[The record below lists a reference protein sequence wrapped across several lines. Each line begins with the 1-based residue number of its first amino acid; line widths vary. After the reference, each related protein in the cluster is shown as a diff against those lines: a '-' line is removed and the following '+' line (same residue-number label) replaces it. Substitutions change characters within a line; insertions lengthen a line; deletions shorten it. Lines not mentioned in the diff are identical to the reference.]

1 MRGKIRFPK
10 RAKPVEREVHHDGGG
25 HYIVSKGNNVPVLQG
40 EDGTWSIDP
49 KWMHLYEGR

>member
-10 RAKPVEREVHHDGGG
+10 RAKPVEREVHHDAGGY
-25 HYIVSKGNNVPVLQG
+25 YIISKGNNVPVTQ
-40 EDGTWSIDP
+40 EADGTWSIDP